1 MGNDSL
7 AAQLRQRGLRLT
19 PQRQLVLD
27 TVAELKHST
36 PEQIAETIK
45 TTAPGVNITTVYRA
59 LELLEK
65 LGLVRHTHLGHGA
78 PTYHAAANAD
88 HVHTVCHQCGAVHS
102 LPASVMSEVADRLRA
117 ESGFE
122 LDASHVALSGLC
134 ADCARDNSDHAGSPH
149 DRDRTT
155 RD

>member
-7 AAQLRQRGLRLT
+7 AAQLRERGLRLT

-36 PEQIAETIK
+36 PEQIAEAIK

-59 LELLEK
+59 LDLLEK

-88 HVHTVCHQCGAVHS
+88 HVHTVCHQCGEVQS
-102 LPASVMSEVADRLRA
+102 LPASVMSAVADRLRE
-117 ESGFE
+117 ESGFQ

-134 ADCARDNSDHAGSPH
+134 ADCARDNARNPDNSNDQE
-149 DRDRTT
+149 
-155 RD
+155 